1 MSNPVQTPDQ
11 RLISHPD
18 YEAMS
23 KEADRLRAELAALL
37 LQRDDL
43 RLVQGRRIEAA
54 YLRRFGALELK
65 VYEDYCECLRLKRK
79 TTLLRARRN
88 RREEI
93 DGAEIEAELDSEFA
107 SYRAQMS
114 EKLDEMNQALTT
126 GDSKNRLTEAGKREL
141 KTLYRT
147 AVKALHPDL
156 HPDGSEEREALL
168 QRAMTAYQFRDLAGL
183 RAVCEAVPGER
194 AAEEPTMEALEA
206 EVRELRRR
214 VRSFNAELEQMKRSK
229 PFSLRVYLED
239 EDRAAELEAEL
250 VGKLRELRERRTA
263 FEQKIEALLH
273 PAEDEL

>member
-1 MSNPVQTPDQ
+1 MSIPAQTPDQ
-11 RLISHPD
+11 RMISHPD
-18 YEAMS
+18 YEALR

-79 TTLLRARRN
+79 TALLRARRN

-93 DGAEIEAELDSEFA
+93 DGAEIEAELDGEFA
-107 SYRAQMS
+107 DYRTQMS
-114 EKLDEMNQALTT
+114 EKLDEMNRALTP
-126 GDSKNRLTEAGKREL
+126 GESKTVLTEAGKREL

-156 HPDGSEEREALL
+156 HPDGSEEREAMLR
-168 QRAMTAYQFRDLAGL
+168 RAMTAYQFRDLAAL

-194 AAEEPTMEALEA
+194 ASEEPTLEALEA
-206 EVRELRRR
+206 EVRELRSR
-214 VRSFNAELEQMKRSK
+214 VRSFQTELEQMKRTR
-229 PFSLRVYLED
+229 PFNLRIYLED

-250 VGKLRELRERRTA
+250 VGKLRELRQRRAA

-273 PAEDEL
+273 PSEDEL

>member
-1 MSNPVQTPDQ
+1 MSTPLDESGQ
-11 RLISHPD
+11 LPINHPD
-18 YEAMS
+18 YEALK

-79 TTLLRARRN
+79 TSLLRAKRN

-93 DGAEIEAELDSEFA
+93 DCSEIEAELDGEFA
-107 SYRAQMS
+107 SYREQMS
-114 EKLDEMNQALTT
+114 EKLDEMNQALTPAE
-126 GDSKNRLTEAGKREL
+126 SKSHLTEAGKREL

-156 HPDGSEEREALL
+156 HPGESEERESLL
-168 QRAMTAYQFRDLAGL
+168 QRAMRAYQFRDLAGL

-194 AAEEPTMEALEA
+194 GEEEPTLEALQA
-206 EVRELRRR
+206 EVRELRRS
-214 VRSFNAELEQMKRSK
+214 VRSFNAELEQMKRTK
-229 PFSLRVYLED
+229 PLSLRVYLED
-239 EDRAAELEAEL
+239 ADQAAALEAEL
-250 VGKLRELRERRTA
+250 MQKLRDLRDRRVA

-273 PAEDEL
+273 PSEEEL

>member
-1 MSNPVQTPDQ
+1 MSIPAQTPDQ

-18 YEAMS
+18 YEALR

-79 TTLLRARRN
+79 TSLLRAKRN

-93 DGAEIEAELDSEFA
+93 DGAEIEAELDGEFA
-107 SYRAQMS
+107 DYRAQMS
-114 EKLDEMNQALTT
+114 EKLDEMNRAMTH
-126 GDSKNRLTEAGKREL
+126 GESKNVLTETGKREL
-141 KTLYRT
+141 KTLYRA

-156 HPDGSEEREALL
+156 HPGESEEREAMLR
-168 QRAMTAYQFRDLAGL
+168 RAMTAYQFHDLAAL

-206 EVRELRRR
+206 EVRALRSR
-214 VRSFNAELEQMKRSK
+214 VRSFQTELEQMKRTR

-250 VGKLRELRERRTA
+250 IGKLRELRQRRSA

-273 PAEDEL
+273 PSEDEL